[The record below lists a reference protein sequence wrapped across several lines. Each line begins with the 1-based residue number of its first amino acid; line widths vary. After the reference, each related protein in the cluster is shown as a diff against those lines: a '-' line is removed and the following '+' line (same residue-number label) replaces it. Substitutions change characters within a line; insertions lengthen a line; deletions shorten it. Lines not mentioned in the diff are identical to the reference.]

1 MKSTDGRP
9 PNLDEETR
17 RELGIE
23 KPAPRGLKDAI
34 EALKKDEAVKTVLG
48 KELWERFIRYKEN
61 EERHLAKF
69 SLQERRK
76 LTMEVF

>member
-23 KPAPRGLKDAI
+23 KPASRGLKDSI
-34 EALKKDEAVKTVLG
+34 EALKKDEVVKTVVG
-48 KELWERFIRYKEN
+48 KDL
-61 EERHLAKF
+61 
-69 SLQERRK
+69 
-76 LTMEVF
+76 